1 MRKGGDVGNR
11 IRYEV
16 RVRIDGQKKSFFYNA
31 KDSGSARD
39 CYHGPGDV
47 MWVRKK
53 SDQELMG
60 IGEFF
65 TLGDVLLKEF
75 AGKEGEVPKREKFK
89 EKVRYKRFLA
99 RVRRQTEK

>member
-1 MRKGGDVGNR
+1 MEKR
-11 IRYEV
+11 RYEV

-31 KDSGSARD
+31 KNSDSARS
-39 CYHGPGDV
+39 CYDGPGDV

-53 SDQELMG
+53 SNQELLG

-65 TLGDVLLKEF
+65 TLGSVLLKEF
-75 AGKEGEVPKREKFK
+75 AGKKEEVPKREKFK

-99 RVRRQTEK
+99 GVRRHTE